1 MVQIGR
7 RVLSNYFKTGIR
19 NRFYATNT
27 CFLKNGVSRTPM
39 WTRDFLALYH
49 NIQIINRRLQLY
61 GHRIIEAAY
70 HNIQII
76 NRRLQRNPSCVSRS
90 PNHNIQII
98 NRRLQPV
105 HRKNGAFLDHNI
117 QIINRRLQRFISI
130 ISQLIIITYK
140 SLTGDYSSY
149 GHTTGS
155 TAIITYKSLTGD
167 YSPPPL

>member
-49 NIQIINRRLQLY
+49 NIQIINRRLQ
-61 GHRIIEAAY
+61 HIPSCQPWQMH

-76 NRRLQRNPSCVSRS
+76 NRRLRS
-90 PNHNIQII
+90 ASFGILFVIILTHNSLVRMNIKDTLNYSKNLIGSVM
-98 NRRLQPV
+98 RL
-105 HRKNGAFLDHNI
+105 
-117 QIINRRLQRFISI
+117 SI
-130 ISQLIIITYK
+130 W
-140 SLTGDYSSY
+140 
-149 GHTTGS
+149 
-155 TAIITYKSLTGD
+155 
-167 YSPPPL
+167 